1 MRWQAL
7 SRQEAQSILAKGLGC
22 TTQGEGL
29 RIAAIAECLRA
40 ACFLRAM
47 PTENRGAWTPAASLS
62 LTSLARKHLGPF
74 WPGMLEDTEAK
85 PGVLSILDSLGQI
98 GDLVRVEKGW
108 LPPPPRAIRSQD
120 GYAVV
125 LGGGPSHRFPRSFKT
140 RGFGRVRVVPTSH
153 CAGWLDVVDPSDWIG
168 APLEGL
174 ATWSSRFLMQTSR
187 RFTSC
192 PTDVAPVSM
201 YVQGRWSELVSQPS
215 TSGQFLGKCRTENIV
230 SYFIG
235 KFHCGRLD
243 QLASIEA
250 SDARRLRFY
259 LDLQAGRPCSMQI
272 ESSPRFVTLR
282 SYRRLPPEQE
292 KTLLL
297 GWELPKA
304 ESDHAGLKI
313 HVIPVETFPIVRCVL
328 EGLGIVLVERGGAQG
343 RI

>member
-7 SRQEAQSILAKGLGC
+7 SRHEAQSILAKGLGC

-62 LTSLARKHLGPF
+62 LTSLTRKHLGPI
-74 WPGMLEDTEAK
+74 WPGMLDDTEAK
-85 PGVLSILDSLGQI
+85 PGVLSILDSLEQI

-125 LGGGPSHRFPRSFKT
+125 LGGGPSPRFPRSVKASAL
-140 RGFGRVRVVPTSH
+140 GRVRVIPTSL
-153 CAGWLDVVDPSDWIG
+153 CEGWLDVGDPSDWIG

-174 ATWSSRFLMQTSR
+174 ATWSSNFLMQASR

-192 PTDVAPVSM
+192 PTDVAPVSV

-215 TSGQFLGKCRTENIV
+215 NSGHFLSKCRTENIV

-235 KFHCGRLD
+235 KFHRGRLE

-250 SDARRLRFY
+250 SEARRLRFY
-259 LDLQAGRPCSMQI
+259 LDLEAGRPCKMQI

-292 KTLLL
+292 KALLL
-297 GWELPKA
+297 GWELPRT

-313 HVIPVETFPIVRCVL
+313 HVIPVETFPIVRCAL

>member
-7 SRQEAQSILAKGLGC
+7 SRHEAQSILAKGLGC
-22 TTQGEGL
+22 TAQGEGL

-40 ACFLRAM
+40 ACFLCAM
-47 PTENRGAWTPAASLS
+47 PSESRGAWIPAASLS
-62 LTSLARKHLGPF
+62 LTSLARKHLGPI
-74 WPGMLEDTEAK
+74 WPGMLEDSEGK
-85 PGVLSILDSLGQI
+85 PGVLSILDSLEQI

-125 LGGGPSHRFPRSFKT
+125 LGGGPSPLFPRSVKT
-140 RGFGRVRVVPTSH
+140 RAFGRVRVVPTSH
-153 CAGWLDVVDPSDWIG
+153 CAGWLDVGDPSDWIG

-174 ATWSSRFLMQTSR
+174 AAWSSRFLVQASK
-187 RFTSC
+187 RFTCC
-192 PTDVAPVSM
+192 PTEVAPISV

-215 TSGQFLGKCRTENIV
+215 TSGHLLGKCRTENIM

-235 KFHCGRLD
+235 KFHCGRLE
-243 QLASIEA
+243 QLASIDA
-250 SDARRLRFY
+250 PDARRLRFY
-259 LDLQAGRPCSMQI
+259 LDLEAGRPCTMQI
-272 ESSPRFVTLR
+272 ESSQRFVTLR

-292 KTLLL
+292 KALLL

-313 HVIPVETFPIVRCVL
+313 HVIPVETFPIVRCAL

-343 RI
+343 GI